1 MMRDRYI
8 GREEWRKIDF
18 APNYEVSNLGRV
30 RSVYR
35 SVCTNGYRPNDV
47 VILKPIY
54 RGKTGYY
61 CVHIHINGKKI
72 MVDIHR
78 LVALAFIE
86 NERPKDFNMVNHIDG
101 DKTNNCVDNLEWC
114 NCSMNMIHAYK
125 LGLEENG
132 NIRPVIQT
140 YSNGDYLCVFK
151 SLVEAAIVNGVTKG
165 RVWQCVGKNK
175 LFRRKYYLNYL

>member
-1 MMRDRYI
+1 MKDYYLGI
-8 GREEWRKIDF
+8 EEWRKIDS

-30 RSVYR
+30 RSTHR
-35 SVCTNGYRPNDV
+35 SVCTNGYQPNDV
-47 VILKPIY
+47 AILKPIC

-61 CVHIHINGKKI
+61 CVHIHINGKKK

-101 DKTNNCVDNLEWC
+101 DKTNNRVDNLEWC
-114 NCSMNMIHAYK
+114 NCSMNMLHAYK
-125 LGLEENG
+125 HGLQKNG

-140 YSNGDYLCVFK
+140 YSNGDYLCAFK
-151 SLVEAAIVNGVTKG
+151 SIAEAAIVNGVTLAHA
-165 RVWQCVGKNK
+165 WQCVKKNK
-175 LFRRKYYLNYL
+175 LFRRKYYLKYL